1 VTTQLIEKPAAREA
15 TATLYDRHY
24 RRIRGYCLGQ
34 LRDCEEANDAVQATF
49 LYAFSSLQRG
59 VEPREEL
66 PWLFTIAHNVCR
78 TRRRSLRRRSRLEAD
93 VDLDSVCDTIGR
105 DDPSRDDLE
114 ALGTSL
120 AALPESQRRAFLLR
134 EWQGLSY
141 AEVGARMGLT
151 ESAVEAVLF
160 RARRNLAQKLRATDR
175 VASAGALI
183 AGGFR
188 RFGSLAWFGKGA
200 GVATTLALGVAAGTV
215 IPPLVEPSHRARP
228 APSPNVRIAGAAH
241 TDAAR
246 VVAGPRHAFHLPL
259 VVVGAR
265 PGDRPRT
272 AGTTYAAATR
282 TVPVSSAPA
291 PAPQPAAAP
300 QPAQDPQASPAAAAP
315 APDEARSDD
324 PPASA
329 GTDAQ
334 RQANVLSPRAAGGVV
349 PAAPATTNPDTSAV
363 PPPLQSVLADV
374 PLPDPSSS
382 VPQVPSVPSVQ
393 VDAPSVTTPSLPDV
407 PGLPPLPTVTTPAVT
422 TPAVPALPPLP
433 PSPLSD
439 SSPQGTP
446 PQAP

>member
-1 VTTQLIEKPAAREA
+1 MTTQLIEKPAAREA

-215 IPPLVEPSHRARP
+215 IPPLIEPSHRARP
-228 APSPNVRIAGAAH
+228 APSPTVRIAGAAH

-246 VVAGPRHAFHLPL
+246 VVAQPRQAFRLPHA
-259 VVVGAR
+259 VVGAR
-265 PGDRPRT
+265 AGDRPRI
-272 AGTTYAAATR
+272 AGTTYAAAAK
-282 TVPVSSAPA
+282 TVPAPSAPA
-291 PAPQPAAAP
+291 SAPQPAAAP
-300 QPAQDPQASPAAAAP
+300 QAPQAAP
-315 APDEARSDD
+315 AAPPREEARSDA
-324 PPASA
+324 PPASTGA
-329 GTDAQ
+329 DAQ
-334 RQANVLSPRAAGGVV
+334 PKAPQANVSAPREAGGGV
-349 PAAPATTNPDTSAV
+349 PAPPTTTPDTSV
-363 PPPLQSVLADV
+363 LPPQSVLANV
-374 PLPDPSSS
+374 PLPDPSAT
-382 VPQVPSVPSVQ
+382 VPQVPSLPSVQ
-393 VDAPSVTTPSLPDV
+393 VDVPSVTTPSVPDV
-407 PGLPPLPTVTTPAVT
+407 PGLPPLPTVTTPTVT